1 MSAVITGDRRPEIVA
16 TIRFDGLVGLLRFVI
31 CASQIAIHQSREK
44 LIAFDGYNRW
54 HSYFHLAAIL
64 VCGVDDR
71 FGGNLRLIDWRHWL
85 WLARQT
91 ALHPTEL
98 RRIHGRQLDHRHPHV
113 AFVMQ

>member
-1 MSAVITGDRRPEIVA
+1 MIAGHWRPEIVA
-16 TIRFDGLVGLLRFVI
+16 TVGLDRLIGLLRFVI
-31 CASQIAIHQSREK
+31 CASEIAIHQSWKK
-44 LIAFDGYNRW
+44 LVAFDGNNRR

-64 VCGVDDR
+64 ISGIDDR

-85 WLARQT
+85 RLVGPD

-98 RRIHGRQLDHRHPHV
+98 RRIHGRKLDHRHTHV